1 MKKNIVWTVL
11 ALLAFASAAVG
22 IFVYQHVPST
32 PNLSAVKGT
41 ALSTPRTMP
50 DFDFAATNGGRF
62 DNARLQGHWTLLFFG
77 FSNCGTIC
85 PVTMGELAKTYRLME
100 AQHLANLPQVVM
112 VSIDPARDSLD
123 KLREYVS
130 AFDVHFMG
138 ARAESARIKALSE
151 TLGLAYEKVATPQ
164 KGDDYEFQHSGTVML
179 INPQGKLVAF
189 FTMPHHAED
198 IINDYKI
205 LSQQ

>member
-1 MKKNIVWTVL
+1 MKKNILWTVL

-22 IFVYQHVPST
+22 LFVYQHLHQAPD
-32 PNLSAVKGT
+32 LSAVKGT
-41 ALSTPRTMP
+41 ALSTPRAMP

-77 FSNCGTIC
+77 FTSCGTIC
-85 PVTMGELAKTYRLME
+85 PVTMGEMAKTYRLLE
-100 AQHLANLPQVVM
+100 ADRLQQLPQVVM
-112 VSIDPARDSLD
+112 VSIDPKRDTLN
-123 KLREYVS
+123 KLRDYVS

-138 ARAESARIKALSE
+138 ARAVNTRVKALSE
-151 TLGLAYEKVATPQ
+151 NLGLAYEKVAMPQ
-164 KGDDYEFQHSGTVML
+164 KGEDYEFQHSGTVML

-189 FTMPHHAED
+189 FTMPHNAQD
-198 IINDYKI
+198 IANDYKI